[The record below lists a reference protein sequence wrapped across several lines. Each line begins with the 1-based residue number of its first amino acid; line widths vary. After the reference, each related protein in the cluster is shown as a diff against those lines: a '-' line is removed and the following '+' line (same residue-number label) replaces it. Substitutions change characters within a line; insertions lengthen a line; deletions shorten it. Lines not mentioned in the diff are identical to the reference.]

1 MMMGITDW
9 MMLEMP
15 SDTLH
20 TVGVGTG
27 MEETQREA
35 SIVAIYGT
43 VEDMVNSMLGRKWE
57 YGFLEVP
64 GQIMTHVRPGVMG
77 RGRSTSILAEEDRG
91 GRVTAATWGF
101 LREEKVSSNL
111 GGLDRSIRRV
121 RFLVNTRKALRI
133 KMSRSEEQ
141 THFPRVN
148 FQI

>member
-1 MMMGITDW
+1 MMGITDW

-35 SIVAIYGT
+35 SIVAIYGS

-64 GQIMTHVRPGVMG
+64 GQIMTHVRPGAMG
-77 RGRSTSILAEEDRG
+77 RKKHLHPGLVHHAHTQAGAETTD
-91 GRVTAATWGF
+91 
-101 LREEKVSSNL
+101 
-111 GGLDRSIRRV
+111 
-121 RFLVNTRKALRI
+121 
-133 KMSRSEEQ
+133 
-141 THFPRVN
+141 
-148 FQI
+148 